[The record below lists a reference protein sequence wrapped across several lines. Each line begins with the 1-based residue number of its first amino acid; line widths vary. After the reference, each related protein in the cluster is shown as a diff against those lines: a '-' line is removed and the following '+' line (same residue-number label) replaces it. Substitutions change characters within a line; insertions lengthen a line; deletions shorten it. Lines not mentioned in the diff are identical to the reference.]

1 MKKSYLFLFL
11 SVMVCSIALAQLPQ
25 GGKNYNIKNV
35 GADLY
40 LSYYG
45 ADDWNVSRINAPTGD
60 IDQVW
65 RLVATEEVD
74 VFNLSIDGQ
83 YLTKHPNNGWDNVL
97 TADPTADEAKFVLTE
112 EESGI
117 TIQLLANRG
126 TGSYYAPQGSSAGSA
141 IYLDSGGGADLEL
154 WVFEEVVEADE
165 LDVKTLTPAEGATG
179 ISYISPTS
187 VLFTKDIVAGD
198 LSGITI
204 KDAAGEAVADVI
216 ATLNDDA
223 TISIAHADFD
233 YETTY
238 TVTIPQEAIEGFEEE
253 VSWSFTTMAELLPEL
268 SVASITPAADATDI
282 ALNATVETVFNQSIT
297 ASDLTGVTIKDAA
310 GEAVADVIA
319 TLNDDATISI
329 AHADF
334 DYETTYTV
342 TIPQEAIEGFEE
354 EVSWSFTT
362 MAIGPL
368 VVSTTPDNG
377 AEDVLLTTPIS
388 VSFDQTITVDNLN
401 GVIVT
406 DEEGNHV
413 GDVVSTSGSTLN
425 IAHTSLSNSTLYTVT
440 IPANSIKGVTA
451 EIKFSFTTE
460 DFINSLDGVNKDAD
474 ITVYPAI
481 SAGSITVSSPAKAT
495 ISIIDIAGVNRATY
509 QTDGSLIINMNYPN
523 GIYFVV
529 VDYGN
534 GFSAHKVLLR
544 KSKL

>member
-1 MKKSYLFLFL
+1 
-11 SVMVCSIALAQLPQ
+11 MVCSIALAQLPQ

-253 VSWSFTTMAELLPEL
+253 VSWSFTTMA
-268 SVASITPAADATDI
+268 
-282 ALNATVETVFNQSIT
+282 
-297 ASDLTGVTIKDAA
+297 
-310 GEAVADVIA
+310 
-319 TLNDDATISI
+319 
-329 AHADF
+329 
-334 DYETTYTV
+334 
-342 TIPQEAIEGFEE
+342 
-354 EVSWSFTT
+354 
-362 MAIGPL
+362 IGPL

-413 GDVVSTSGSTLN
+413 GDVVSTSGSTLS

>member
-334 DYETTYTV
+334 DYETLHTV
-342 TIPQEAIEGFEE
+342 I
-354 EVSWSFTT
+354 
-362 MAIGPL
+362 
-368 VVSTTPDNG
+368 
-377 AEDVLLTTPIS
+377 
-388 VSFDQTITVDNLN
+388 
-401 GVIVT
+401 
-406 DEEGNHV
+406 
-413 GDVVSTSGSTLN
+413 
-425 IAHTSLSNSTLYTVT
+425 
-440 IPANSIKGVTA
+440 
-451 EIKFSFTTE
+451 
-460 DFINSLDGVNKDAD
+460 
-474 ITVYPAI
+474 
-481 SAGSITVSSPAKAT
+481 
-495 ISIIDIAGVNRATY
+495 
-509 QTDGSLIINMNYPN
+509 LI
-523 GIYFVV
+523 
-529 VDYGN
+529 
-534 GFSAHKVLLR
+534 
-544 KSKL
+544 